1 MKDTAVMVQPCSRW
15 LFLPES
21 VQEELQGQ
29 PWPLVWS
36 GSPALVSRRN
46 GGSGVLVASLLPL

>member
-1 MKDTAVMVQPCSRW
+1 MRDTAGMVQPCSRW

-29 PWPLVWS
+29 LWLLVWS
-36 GSPALVSRRN
+36 SSPALVSRRN
-46 GGSGVLVASLLPL
+46 GGSGAPVASLLPL